1 VNHKY
6 FIKKN
11 KSETSNINIRFWDS
25 NRFDKTAVTGLFINF
40 DDWNKNKQQIKNV
53 STATNK
59 DFINTS
65 LRELA
70 NFLITKYTNDT
81 NTQQSISDL
90 WLKQN
95 IGAFFNK
102 AIATDQ
108 PHKIYFLEWI
118 DNHIKENSIKEN
130 PITDHRRKR
139 LSTVKE
145 KIIKYQLFFKVRL
158 KFQDLNMN
166 FYNNFLS
173 YCKDTERL
181 NNNTIGSYIMVIRKF
196 CREIEI
202 EGLPISPDHKNTDF
216 KTISNETN
224 DIYLTENE
232 INKIFEFDFTH
243 NERLENARDFFIIG
257 LWTGLRVSDFLR
269 LEKTHLKNDLIEIKT
284 QKTKTIV
291 VIPIHEQIKKI
302 LLKRNGNFP
311 RKISSQ
317 KLNDYVKELCQI
329 IGFDEMIVSEKR
341 VNKKDDKTFFTDQK
355 FIPKNKTRNEKGIF
369 PKYELISSH
378 ICRRSFATNLYGKIP
393 NMTIMAVTGHKTET
407 QFLKY
412 IKVTPRENA
421 EKLNEYWQQQENKG

>member
-1 VNHKY
+1 
-6 FIKKN
+6 
-11 KSETSNINIRFWDS
+11 
-25 NRFDKTAVTGLFINF
+25 
-40 DDWNKNKQQIKNV
+40 
-53 STATNK
+53 
-59 DFINTS
+59 
-65 LRELA
+65 
-70 NFLITKYTNDT
+70 
-81 NTQQSISDL
+81 
-90 WLKQN
+90 
-95 IGAFFNK
+95 
-102 AIATDQ
+102 
-108 PHKIYFLEWI
+108 
-118 DNHIKENSIKEN
+118 
-130 PITDHRRKR
+130 
-139 LSTVKE
+139 
-145 KIIKYQLFFKVRL
+145 
-158 KFQDLNMN
+158 
-166 FYNNFLS
+166 
-173 YCKDTERL
+173 
-181 NNNTIGSYIMVIRKF
+181 
-196 CREIEI
+196 
-202 EGLPISPDHKNTDF
+202 
-216 KTISNETN
+216 
-224 DIYLTENE
+224 
-232 INKIFEFDFTH
+232 
-243 NERLENARDFFIIG
+243 
-257 LWTGLRVSDFLR
+257 VSDFLR